1 MSSTIRPTVSKA
13 GLSLKGTEE
22 WEQITHGSKY
32 TQFDRSFYGE
42 KVFGLGYGNLHF
54 NLKLKT
60 DFDDDPYVIIKSA
73 LQEILSDFK
82 IRIEYSVE
90 GKSGWL
96 TYNPKV
102 ESISNF
108 ISDCPDDEVFRNIF
122 KSPEDDDQDQV
133 HVTYKVTVEIKLK
146 KTEMPT
152 PKSNL
157 IHKLSKTEMP
167 MPKSNL
173 LHKLYS
179 DVELSDAKI
188 HCGGKVFCCH
198 KIILSGQSEVF
209 KKTLFGNGIEATSGK
224 IEITDISASAMENLL
239 FYVYYEYIDGAK
251 ITTDLLVAA
260 NKYDISDLVNF
271 CVHFLGNTLSEE
283 NVVDVMT
290 AAFLTDQEELFELA
304 CKFVFKIRIDNQN
317 VVETEAWKKL
327 QEEKP
332 ILAFKMLN
340 KALFKN

>member
-1 MSSTIRPTVSKA
+1 MSSTIRPLVSEA
-13 GLSLKGTEE
+13 GKSLKVIQE
-22 WEQITHGSKY
+22 WEQKTPRGPNETH
-32 TQFDRSFYGE
+32 FERCFFGE
-42 KVFGLGYGNLHF
+42 KVFGLGHGNLHF
-54 NLKLKT
+54 NVKLKT
-60 DFDDDPYVIIKSA
+60 DPSTDPYVIIESA
-73 LQEILSDFK
+73 SEEIINDLK
-82 IRIEYSVE
+82 IKIEFSAR
-90 GKSGWL
+90 SGFGFGFL

-108 ISDCPDDEVFRNIF
+108 KSPCPKDEVFRNIF
-122 KSPEDDDQDQV
+122 GSPTVNDEIN
-133 HVTYKVTVEIKLK
+133 VTYKVTFEIELK
-146 KTEMPT
+146 ETEMPT
-152 PKSNL
+152 
-157 IHKLSKTEMP
+157 
-167 MPKSNL
+167 PKSNL

-179 DVELSDAKI
+179 DGELSDVKI
-188 HCGGKVFCCH
+188 HCGGKVFSCH
-198 KIILSGQSEVF
+198 KVILSGQSEVF
-209 KKTLFGNGIEATSGK
+209 KNMLFGNSIEATSGK

-239 FYVYYEYIDGAK
+239 FYVYHEDIDGAK
-251 ITTDLLVAA
+251 ITGDLLVAA

-271 CVHFLGNTLSEE
+271 CVKFLGDYLSEE

-304 CKFVFKIRIDNQN
+304 CKFIFKIRIDNQN